1 MHMKGFIEVRSYERQ
16 FLVAVSNITS
26 VADNRSGTGS
36 VINLQ
41 FSIDMHGDCI
51 KTDLS
56 LAKVKA
62 LIVQAQEA

>member
-1 MHMKGFIEVRSYERQ
+1 MKGFIEVSSHERQ

-26 VADNRSGTGS
+26 VADRRPGPGS

-51 KTDLS
+51 KTDLP

-62 LIVQAQEA
+62 LILKAQQD